1 MTSKKSIVLD
11 LQLLSTDKNVDISEL
26 LRKSLLIASKLK
38 LDKFKEW
45 INSELHGYNNMDDI
59 PNYRTVNAELKLRN
73 PYHGLVPVVFSN
85 QDFADIICNVK
96 VGGSIES
103 LASLLTSES
112 DYLQVPLSHTQQ
124 SAFMR
129 LQGFGALPVV
139 RVIGHNQ
146 VAAIIDI
153 VRTTILEWA
162 LELENNGI
170 LGEGLVFTEEDKNK
184 AMSNT
189 NINIERIDNFQGM
202 LGGVSESTITQNMT
216 QSSFTGDF
224 NSLRNYLIKNS
235 VTDQDVTELKSA
247 IESDGSI
254 ENNGAFGENVSG
266 WIGKMLTKS
275 ANGSWQIGIAAA
287 GNLLSEAIG
296 RYYGF

>member
-1 MTSKKSIVLD
+1 
-11 LQLLSTDKNVDISEL
+11 
-26 LRKSLLIASKLK
+26 
-38 LDKFKEW
+38 
-45 INSELHGYNNMDDI
+45 
-59 PNYRTVNAELKLRN
+59 
-73 PYHGLVPVVFSN
+73 
-85 QDFADIICNVK
+85 
-96 VGGSIES
+96 
-103 LASLLTSES
+103 
-112 DYLQVPLSHTQQ
+112 
-124 SAFMR
+124 MR